1 MGEGG
6 LVMFILKVEH
16 IEKTYSI
23 NGDMVKAVND
33 ISFSIEQGE
42 FVAITGSSGSGKSTL
57 LHIIGGVDSASAGT
71 VDIKGVRMQ
80 DLKGDELAIFR
91 RKNISIIYQFYNL
104 IPVLNVKENITL
116 PLKLDHQI
124 IDEERLSFFLN
135 ILNLDKRVNHLPS
148 QLSGGQQQRVAIARA
163 LMSGTSI
170 ILADEPTGNLD
181 TATSHDVM
189 GLLRV
194 VAKQFHQT
202 IVLITHDWDI
212 AQLADKIVRIEDGRI
227 VKGSERHA

>member
-1 MGEGG
+1 M
-6 LVMFILKVEH
+6 
-16 IEKTYSI
+16 Y
-23 NGDMVKAVND
+23 
-33 ISFSIEQGE
+33 
-42 FVAITGSSGSGKSTL
+42 
-57 LHIIGGVDSASAGT
+57 
-71 VDIKGVRMQ
+71 
-80 DLKGDELAIFR
+80 
-91 RKNISIIYQFYNL
+91 KNISIIYQFYNL

-181 TATSHDVM
+181 KKSSKEIIDY
-189 GLLRV
+189 LCEIN
-194 VAKQFHQT
+194 KSNNQT
-202 IVLITHDWDI
+202 ILMVTHDMEI
-212 AQLADKIVRIEDGRI
+212 AKRANRILIIEDGKI
-227 VKGSERHA
+227 VKESIK

>member
-148 QLSGGQQQRVAIARA
+148 QLSGGQQQRVAIARD
-163 LMSGTSI
+163 LMIGTSI

-181 TATSHDVM
+181 KKSSKEIIDY
-189 GLLRV
+189 LCEIN
-194 VAKQFHQT
+194 KSNNQT
-202 IVLITHDWDI
+202 ILMVTHDMEI
-212 AQLADKIVRIEDGRI
+212 AKRANRILIIEDGKI
-227 VKGSERHA
+227 VKESIK

>member
-181 TATSHDVM
+181 KKSSKEIIDY
-189 GLLRV
+189 LCEIN
-194 VAKQFHQT
+194 KSNNQT
-202 IVLITHDWDI
+202 ILMVTHDMEI
-212 AQLADKIVRIEDGRI
+212 AKRANRILIIEDGKI
-227 VKGSERHA
+227 VKESIK

>member
-91 RKNISIIYQFYNL
+91 RKNISIIYQFYKL

-181 TATSHDVM
+181 KKSSKEIIDY
-189 GLLRV
+189 LCEIN
-194 VAKQFHQT
+194 KSNNQT
-202 IVLITHDWDI
+202 ILMVTHDMEI
-212 AQLADKIVRIEDGRI
+212 AKRANRILIIEDGKI
-227 VKGSERHA
+227 VKESIK

>member
-1 MGEGG
+1 
-6 LVMFILKVEH
+6 MFILKVEH

-104 IPVLNVKENITL
+104 IPILNVKENITL

-181 TATSHDVM
+181 KKSSKEIIDY
-189 GLLRV
+189 LCEIN
-194 VAKQFHQT
+194 KSNNQT
-202 IVLITHDWDI
+202 ILMVTHDMEI
-212 AQLADKIVRIEDGRI
+212 AKRANRILIIEDGKI
-227 VKGSERHA
+227 VKESIK

>member
-1 MGEGG
+1 
-6 LVMFILKVEH
+6 MFILKVEH

-181 TATSHDVM
+181 KKSSKEIFDY
-189 GLLRV
+189 LCEIN
-194 VAKQFHQT
+194 KSNNQT
-202 IVLITHDWDI
+202 ILMVTHDMEI
-212 AQLADKIVRIEDGRI
+212 AKRANRILIIEDGKI
-227 VKGSERHA
+227 VKESIK

>member
-1 MGEGG
+1 M
-6 LVMFILKVEH
+6 
-16 IEKTYSI
+16 
-23 NGDMVKAVND
+23 
-33 ISFSIEQGE
+33 
-42 FVAITGSSGSGKSTL
+42 
-57 LHIIGGVDSASAGT
+57 
-71 VDIKGVRMQ
+71 
-80 DLKGDELAIFR
+80 AIFR

-181 TATSHDVM
+181 KKSSKEIIDY
-189 GLLRV
+189 LCEIN
-194 VAKQFHQT
+194 KSNNQT
-202 IVLITHDWDI
+202 ILMVTHDMEI
-212 AQLADKIVRIEDGRI
+212 AKRANRILIIEDGKI
-227 VKGSERHA
+227 VKESIK

>member
-33 ISFSIEQGE
+33 ILFSIEQGE

-181 TATSHDVM
+181 KKSSKEIIDY
-189 GLLRV
+189 LCEIN
-194 VAKQFHQT
+194 KSNNQT
-202 IVLITHDWDI
+202 ILMVTHDMEI
-212 AQLADKIVRIEDGRI
+212 AKRANRILIIEDGKI
-227 VKGSERHA
+227 VKESIK

>member
-181 TATSHDVM
+181 KKSSKEIMTIYVR
-189 GLLRV
+189 LIN
-194 VAKQFHQT
+194 QT
-202 IVLITHDWDI
+202 IRQSLWLHMIWRLQKEQI
-212 AQLADKIVRIEDGRI
+212 GF
-227 VKGSERHA
+227 

>member
-1 MGEGG
+1 M
-6 LVMFILKVEH
+6 
-16 IEKTYSI
+16 
-23 NGDMVKAVND
+23 
-33 ISFSIEQGE
+33 
-42 FVAITGSSGSGKSTL
+42 
-57 LHIIGGVDSASAGT
+57 DSASAGT

-181 TATSHDVM
+181 KKSSKEIIDY
-189 GLLRV
+189 LCEIN
-194 VAKQFHQT
+194 KSNNQT
-202 IVLITHDWDI
+202 ILMVTHDMEI
-212 AQLADKIVRIEDGRI
+212 AKRANRILIIEDGKI
-227 VKGSERHA
+227 VKESIK

>member
-23 NGDMVKAVND
+23 NGDMVRAVND

-181 TATSHDVM
+181 KKSSKEIIDY
-189 GLLRV
+189 LCEIN
-194 VAKQFHQT
+194 KSNNQT
-202 IVLITHDWDI
+202 ILMVTHDMEI
-212 AQLADKIVRIEDGRI
+212 AKRANRILIIEDGKI
-227 VKGSERHA
+227 VKESIK

>member
-57 LHIIGGVDSASAGT
+57 LHIIGGVDSALAGT

-181 TATSHDVM
+181 KKSSKEIIDY
-189 GLLRV
+189 LCEIN
-194 VAKQFHQT
+194 KSNNQT
-202 IVLITHDWDI
+202 ILMVTHDMEI
-212 AQLADKIVRIEDGRI
+212 AKRANRILIIEDGKI
-227 VKGSERHA
+227 VKESIK

>member
-33 ISFSIEQGE
+33 ISFPIEQGE

-181 TATSHDVM
+181 KKSSKEIIDY
-189 GLLRV
+189 LCEIN
-194 VAKQFHQT
+194 KSNNQT
-202 IVLITHDWDI
+202 ILMVTHDMEI
-212 AQLADKIVRIEDGRI
+212 AKRANRILIIEDGKI
-227 VKGSERHA
+227 VKESIK

>member
-71 VDIKGVRMQ
+71 VDIKGGRMQ

-181 TATSHDVM
+181 KKSSKEIIDY
-189 GLLRV
+189 LCEIN
-194 VAKQFHQT
+194 KSNNQT
-202 IVLITHDWDI
+202 ILMVTHDMEI
-212 AQLADKIVRIEDGRI
+212 AKRANRILIIEDGKI
-227 VKGSERHA
+227 VKESIK

>member
-1 MGEGG
+1 MP
-6 LVMFILKVEH
+6 FSFCLKANLDKSKEL
-16 IEKTYSI
+16 T
-23 NGDMVKAVND
+23 VND

-181 TATSHDVM
+181 KKSSKEIIDY
-189 GLLRV
+189 LCEIN
-194 VAKQFHQT
+194 KSNNQT
-202 IVLITHDWDI
+202 ILMVTHDMEI
-212 AQLADKIVRIEDGRI
+212 AKRANRILIIEDGKI
-227 VKGSERHA
+227 VKESIK

>member
-1 MGEGG
+1 
-6 LVMFILKVEH
+6 MFILKVEH

-181 TATSHDVM
+181 KKSSKEIIDY
-189 GLLRV
+189 LCEIN
-194 VAKQFHQT
+194 KSNNQT
-202 IVLITHDWDI
+202 ILMVTHDMEI
-212 AQLADKIVRIEDGRI
+212 AKRANRILIIEDGKI
-227 VKGSERHA
+227 VKESIK

>member
-104 IPVLNVKENITL
+104 I
-116 PLKLDHQI
+116 
-124 IDEERLSFFLN
+124 
-135 ILNLDKRVNHLPS
+135 
-148 QLSGGQQQRVAIARA
+148 QQRVAIARA

-181 TATSHDVM
+181 KKSSKEIIDY
-189 GLLRV
+189 LCEIN
-194 VAKQFHQT
+194 KSNNQT
-202 IVLITHDWDI
+202 ILMVTHDMEI
-212 AQLADKIVRIEDGRI
+212 AKRANRILIIEDGKI
-227 VKGSERHA
+227 VKESIK

>member
-80 DLKGDELAIFR
+80 DLKGDEFAIFR

-181 TATSHDVM
+181 KKSSKEIIDY
-189 GLLRV
+189 LCEIN
-194 VAKQFHQT
+194 KSNNQT
-202 IVLITHDWDI
+202 ILMVTHDMEI
-212 AQLADKIVRIEDGRI
+212 AKRANRILIIEDGKI
-227 VKGSERHA
+227 VKESIK

>member
-181 TATSHDVM
+181 KKGSKEIIDY
-189 GLLRV
+189 LCEIN
-194 VAKQFHQT
+194 KSNNQT
-202 IVLITHDWDI
+202 ILMVTHDMEI
-212 AQLADKIVRIEDGRI
+212 AKRANRILIIEDGKI
-227 VKGSERHA
+227 VKESIK

>member
-181 TATSHDVM
+181 KKSSKEIIDY
-189 GLLRV
+189 LCEIN
-194 VAKQFHQT
+194 KSNNKT
-202 IVLITHDWDI
+202 ILMVTHDMEI
-212 AQLADKIVRIEDGRI
+212 AKRANRILIIEDGKI
-227 VKGSERHA
+227 VKESIK

>member
-148 QLSGGQQQRVAIARA
+148 QLSGGQQ
-163 LMSGTSI
+163 L
-170 ILADEPTGNLD
+170 
-181 TATSHDVM
+181 
-189 GLLRV
+189 
-194 VAKQFHQT
+194 
-202 IVLITHDWDI
+202 
-212 AQLADKIVRIEDGRI
+212 
-227 VKGSERHA
+227 

>member
-1 MGEGG
+1 
-6 LVMFILKVEH
+6 
-16 IEKTYSI
+16 
-23 NGDMVKAVND
+23 
-33 ISFSIEQGE
+33 
-42 FVAITGSSGSGKSTL
+42 
-57 LHIIGGVDSASAGT
+57 
-71 VDIKGVRMQ
+71 MQ

-181 TATSHDVM
+181 KKSSKEIIDY
-189 GLLRV
+189 LCEIN
-194 VAKQFHQT
+194 KSNNQT
-202 IVLITHDWDI
+202 ILMVTHDMEI
-212 AQLADKIVRIEDGRI
+212 AKRANRILIIEDGKI
-227 VKGSERHA
+227 VKESIK

>member
-148 QLSGGQQQRVAIARA
+148 QLGGQQQRVAIARA

-181 TATSHDVM
+181 KKSSKEIIDY
-189 GLLRV
+189 LCEIN
-194 VAKQFHQT
+194 KSNNQT
-202 IVLITHDWDI
+202 ILMVTHDMEI
-212 AQLADKIVRIEDGRI
+212 AKRANRILIIEDGKI
-227 VKGSERHA
+227 VKESIK

>member
-42 FVAITGSSGSGKSTL
+42 FVAITGSSGSRKSTL

-181 TATSHDVM
+181 KKSSKEIIDY
-189 GLLRV
+189 LCEIN
-194 VAKQFHQT
+194 KSNNQT
-202 IVLITHDWDI
+202 ILMVTHDMEI
-212 AQLADKIVRIEDGRI
+212 AKRANRILIIEDGKI
-227 VKGSERHA
+227 VKESIK

>member
-1 MGEGG
+1 
-6 LVMFILKVEH
+6 
-16 IEKTYSI
+16 
-23 NGDMVKAVND
+23 
-33 ISFSIEQGE
+33 
-42 FVAITGSSGSGKSTL
+42 
-57 LHIIGGVDSASAGT
+57 
-71 VDIKGVRMQ
+71 MQ

-181 TATSHDVM
+181 KKVARK
-189 GLLRV
+189 LLTIYVRLIN
-194 VAKQFHQT
+194 QT
-202 IVLITHDWDI
+202 IRQSLWLHMIWRLQKEQI
-212 AQLADKIVRIEDGRI
+212 GF
-227 VKGSERHA
+227 

>member
-57 LHIIGGVDSASAGT
+57 LHIIGGVDSASAGR

-181 TATSHDVM
+181 KKSSKEIIDY
-189 GLLRV
+189 LCEIN
-194 VAKQFHQT
+194 KSNNQT
-202 IVLITHDWDI
+202 ILMVTHDMEI
-212 AQLADKIVRIEDGRI
+212 AKRANRILIIEDGKI
-227 VKGSERHA
+227 VKESIK

>member
-181 TATSHDVM
+181 KKSSKEIIDY
-189 GLLRV
+189 LCEIN
-194 VAKQFHQT
+194 KSNNQT
-202 IVLITHDWDI
+202 ILMVTHEMEI
-212 AQLADKIVRIEDGRI
+212 AKRANRN
-227 VKGSERHA
+227 

>member
-80 DLKGDELAIFR
+80 
-91 RKNISIIYQFYNL
+91 
-104 IPVLNVKENITL
+104 NVKENITL

-181 TATSHDVM
+181 KKSSKEIIDY
-189 GLLRV
+189 LCEIN
-194 VAKQFHQT
+194 KSNNQT
-202 IVLITHDWDI
+202 ILMVTHDMEI
-212 AQLADKIVRIEDGRI
+212 AKRANRILIIEDGKI
-227 VKGSERHA
+227 VKESIK

>member
-1 MGEGG
+1 
-6 LVMFILKVEH
+6 MFILKVEH

-104 IPVLNVKENITL
+104 IPVLNVKENIAL

-181 TATSHDVM
+181 KKSSKEIIDY
-189 GLLRV
+189 LCEIN
-194 VAKQFHQT
+194 KSNNQT
-202 IVLITHDWDI
+202 ILMVTHDMEI
-212 AQLADKIVRIEDGRI
+212 AKRANRILIIEDGKI
-227 VKGSERHA
+227 VKESIK

>member
-1 MGEGG
+1 
-6 LVMFILKVEH
+6 
-16 IEKTYSI
+16 
-23 NGDMVKAVND
+23 MVKAVND

-181 TATSHDVM
+181 KKSSKEIIDY
-189 GLLRV
+189 LCEIN
-194 VAKQFHQT
+194 KSNNQT
-202 IVLITHDWDI
+202 ILMVTHDMEI
-212 AQLADKIVRIEDGRI
+212 AKRANRILIIEDGKI
-227 VKGSERHA
+227 VKESIK

>member
-1 MGEGG
+1 
-6 LVMFILKVEH
+6 MFILKVEH

-135 ILNLDKRVNHLPS
+135 ILNLEMCIRDRYGCACHRTADCTQNRLHQADHRSVPYSLCYRRQGYVWKNGWSHGYENGIDRKKKS
-148 QLSGGQQQRVAIARA
+148 RYAE
-163 LMSGTSI
+163 I
-170 ILADEPTGNLD
+170 ILRGIIKKKARVETCLINL
-181 TATSHDVM
+181 
-189 GLLRV
+189 
-194 VAKQFHQT
+194 
-202 IVLITHDWDI
+202 
-212 AQLADKIVRIEDGRI
+212 
-227 VKGSERHA
+227 RHL

>member
-124 IDEERLSFFLN
+124 IDEERLSFLLN

-181 TATSHDVM
+181 KKSSKEIIDY
-189 GLLRV
+189 LCEIN
-194 VAKQFHQT
+194 KSNNQT
-202 IVLITHDWDI
+202 ILMVTHDMEI
-212 AQLADKIVRIEDGRI
+212 AKRANRILIIEDGKI
-227 VKGSERHA
+227 VKESIK

>member
-1 MGEGG
+1 
-6 LVMFILKVEH
+6 MFILKVEH

-163 LMSGTSI
+163 LISGTSI

-181 TATSHDVM
+181 KKSSKEIIDY
-189 GLLRV
+189 LCEIN
-194 VAKQFHQT
+194 KSNNQT
-202 IVLITHDWDI
+202 ILMVTHDMEI
-212 AQLADKIVRIEDGRI
+212 AKRANRILIIEDGKI
-227 VKGSERHA
+227 VKESIK

>member
-23 NGDMVKAVND
+23 NGDMVKAVYD

-181 TATSHDVM
+181 KKSSKEIIDY
-189 GLLRV
+189 LCEIN
-194 VAKQFHQT
+194 KSNNQT
-202 IVLITHDWDI
+202 ILMVTHDMEI
-212 AQLADKIVRIEDGRI
+212 AKRANRILIIEDGKI
-227 VKGSERHA
+227 VKESIK

>member
-80 DLKGDELAIFR
+80 GLKGDELAIFR

-181 TATSHDVM
+181 KKSSKEIIDY
-189 GLLRV
+189 LCEIN
-194 VAKQFHQT
+194 KSNNQT
-202 IVLITHDWDI
+202 ILMVTHDMEI
-212 AQLADKIVRIEDGRI
+212 AKRANRILIIEDGKI
-227 VKGSERHA
+227 VKESIK

>member
-181 TATSHDVM
+181 KKVARK
-189 GLLRV
+189 LLTIYVRLIN
-194 VAKQFHQT
+194 QT
-202 IVLITHDWDI
+202 IRQSLWLHMIWRLQKEQI
-212 AQLADKIVRIEDGRI
+212 GF
-227 VKGSERHA
+227 

>member
-23 NGDMVKAVND
+23 NGDMVNAVND

-181 TATSHDVM
+181 KKSSKEIIDY
-189 GLLRV
+189 LCEIN
-194 VAKQFHQT
+194 KSNNQT
-202 IVLITHDWDI
+202 ILMVTHDMEI
-212 AQLADKIVRIEDGRI
+212 AKRANRILIIEDGKI
-227 VKGSERHA
+227 VKESIK

>member
-1 MGEGG
+1 
-6 LVMFILKVEH
+6 MFILKVEH

-163 LMSGTSI
+163 LMSVTSI

-181 TATSHDVM
+181 KKSSKEIIDY
-189 GLLRV
+189 LCEIN
-194 VAKQFHQT
+194 KSNNQT
-202 IVLITHDWDI
+202 ILMVTHDMEI
-212 AQLADKIVRIEDGRI
+212 AKRANRILIIEDGKI
-227 VKGSERHA
+227 VKESIK